1 MRTPYVFNNYSWP
14 VNPSDDSGWIQ
25 ELVLSEQVPI
35 NASRS
40 VIQVGAFKSATRQ
53 MSGYIWG
60 VNAQEQYN
68 TMLSWFQNKTQANLI
83 DYLGITRKAIL
94 TKFEP
99 KIVNDIT
106 AYKAGRFTFQY
117 TAVFTALD

>member
-1 MRTPYVFNNYSWP
+1 
-14 VNPSDDSGWIQ
+14 
-25 ELVLSEQVPI
+25 
-35 NASRS
+35 
-40 VIQVGAFKSATRQ
+40 